1 MRINIPDLM
10 KLIEVE
16 KYVIQRLEN
25 ELNPHYVY
33 HSLNHTLDVVR
44 SSEIIAKHENLSEK
58 EIEIIKTAAYLHD
71 IGIVIQFKGHEK
83 HSVNI
88 AQEILPQFGYKPED
102 ITLILELIHSTQ
114 MPQVADN
121 ILQQIICDADLDYL
135 GRDDYFEIS
144 SLLRKEWFY
153 LFKMDF
159 SDIQWYMSQKGFLK
173 NHVYHTAS
181 SRKLKNEKKLQN
193 ILKIESLI
201 DELI

>member
-1 MRINIPDLM
+1 M

-44 SSEIIAKHENLSEK
+44 SSEIIALHENISEK

-71 IGIVIQFKGHEK
+71 IGIIVQFKGHEK

-88 AQEILPQFGYKPED
+88 AQEILPQFGYKPDD
-102 ITLILELIHSTQ
+102 INLIIELIHSTQ
-114 MPQVADN
+114 MPQVANN

-135 GRDDYFEIS
+135 GRNDYFKIS

-159 SDIQWYMSQKGFLK
+159 SDIQWYMSQKAFLN
-173 NHVYHTAS
+173 NHNYQTAS
-181 SRKLKNEKKLQN
+181 SRKLKNETKMQN
-193 ILKIESLI
+193 ILEIQSLI
-201 DELI
+201 DKLI

>member
-1 MRINIPDLM
+1 M

-44 SSEIIAKHENLSEK
+44 SSEIIALHENISEK

-71 IGIVIQFKGHEK
+71 IGIIVQFKGHEK

-88 AQEILPQFGYKPED
+88 AQEILPQFGYDSED
-102 ITLILELIHSTQ
+102 INVIIELIHSTQ
-114 MPQVADN
+114 MPQVANN

-135 GRDDYFEIS
+135 GRNDYFKIS

-159 SDIQWYMSQKGFLK
+159 SDIQWYMSQKAFLN
-173 NHVYHTAS
+173 NHNYQTAS
-181 SRKLKNEKKLQN
+181 SRKLKNETKMQN
-193 ILKIESLI
+193 ILEIQSLI
-201 DELI
+201 DKLI

>member
-1 MRINIPDLM
+1 M

-44 SSEIIAKHENLSEK
+44 SSEIIALHENISEK

-71 IGIVIQFKGHEK
+71 IGIIVQFKGHEK

-88 AQEILPQFGYKPED
+88 AQEILPQFGYEPDD
-102 ITLILELIHSTQ
+102 ISIIIELIHSTQ
-114 MPQVADN
+114 MPQVANN

-135 GRDDYFEIS
+135 GRNDYFKIS

-159 SDIQWYMSQKGFLK
+159 SDIQWYMSQKAFLN
-173 NHVYHTAS
+173 NHNYQTAS
-181 SRKLKNEKKLQN
+181 SRKLKNETKMQN
-193 ILKIESLI
+193 ILEIQSLI
-201 DELI
+201 DKLI

>member
-1 MRINIPDLM
+1 M

-44 SSEIIAKHENLSEK
+44 SSEIIALHENISEK

-71 IGIVIQFKGHEK
+71 IGIIVQFKGHEK

-88 AQEILPQFGYKPED
+88 AQEILPQFGYKPDD
-102 ITLILELIHSTQ
+102 ITLIIELIHSTQ
-114 MPQVADN
+114 MPQVANN

-135 GRDDYFEIS
+135 GRNDYFKIS

-159 SDIQWYMSQKGFLK
+159 SDIQWYMSQKAFLN
-173 NHVYHTAS
+173 NHNYQTAS
-181 SRKLKNEKKLQN
+181 SRKLKNETKMQN
-193 ILKIESLI
+193 ILEIQSLI
-201 DELI
+201 DKLI

>member
-1 MRINIPDLM
+1 M

-44 SSEIIAKHENLSEK
+44 SSEIIAMHENISEK

-71 IGIVIQFKGHEK
+71 IGIIVQFKGHEK

-88 AQEILPQFGYKPED
+88 AQEILPQFGYKPDD
-102 ITLILELIHSTQ
+102 INLIIELIHSTQ
-114 MPQVADN
+114 MPQVANN

-135 GRDDYFEIS
+135 GRNDYFKIS

-159 SDIQWYMSQKGFLK
+159 SDIQWYMSQKAFLN
-173 NHVYHTAS
+173 NHNYQTAS
-181 SRKLKNEKKLQN
+181 SRKLKNETKMQN
-193 ILKIESLI
+193 ILEIQSLI
-201 DELI
+201 DKLI

>member
-1 MRINIPDLM
+1 M

-16 KYVIQRLEN
+16 KYVIQRMEN

-44 SSEIIAKHENLSEK
+44 SSEIIALHENISEK

-71 IGIVIQFKGHEK
+71 IGIIVQFKGHEK

-88 AQEILPQFGYKPED
+88 AQEILPQFGYKPDD
-102 ITLILELIHSTQ
+102 ITLIIELIHSTQ
-114 MPQVADN
+114 MPQVANN

-135 GRDDYFEIS
+135 GRNDYFKIS

-159 SDIQWYMSQKGFLK
+159 SDIQWYMSQKAFLN
-173 NHVYHTAS
+173 NHNYQTAS
-181 SRKLKNEKKLQN
+181 SRKLKNETKMQN
-193 ILKIESLI
+193 ILEIQSLI
-201 DELI
+201 DKLI

>member
-1 MRINIPDLM
+1 M

-44 SSEIIAKHENLSEK
+44 SSEIIALHENISEK

-71 IGIVIQFKGHEK
+71 IGIIVQFKGHEK

-88 AQEILPQFGYKPED
+88 AQEILPQFGYGSED
-102 ITLILELIHSTQ
+102 ITLIIELIHSTQ
-114 MPQVADN
+114 MPQVANN

-135 GRDDYFEIS
+135 GRNDYFKIS

-159 SDIQWYMSQKGFLK
+159 SDIQWYMSQKAFLN
-173 NHVYHTAS
+173 NHNYQTAS
-181 SRKLKNEKKLQN
+181 SRKLKNETKMQN
-193 ILKIESLI
+193 ILEIQSLI
-201 DELI
+201 DKLI

>member
-1 MRINIPDLM
+1 M

-44 SSEIIAKHENLSEK
+44 SSEIIALHENISEK

-71 IGIVIQFKGHEK
+71 IGIIVQFKGHEK

-88 AQEILPQFGYKPED
+88 AQEILPQFGYDSED
-102 ITLILELIHSTQ
+102 INLIIELIHSTQ
-114 MPQVADN
+114 MPQVANN

-135 GRDDYFEIS
+135 GRNDYFKIS

-159 SDIQWYMSQKGFLK
+159 SDIQWYMSQKAFLN
-173 NHVYHTAS
+173 NHNYQTAS
-181 SRKLKNEKKLQN
+181 SRKLKNETKMQN
-193 ILKIESLI
+193 ILEIQSLI
-201 DELI
+201 DKLI